1 MCGLSFLLAA
11 ATFLLPLQRP
21 SSSLVATVAA
31 TTSAAA
37 LRFGAATS
45 LFSGQPEP
53 EPPLAFGGAA
63 GLWRYSMAG
72 RVEDFGR
79 EFSLEEGRRNGIL
92 DKSSLAFKC
101 YLYNF

>member
-1 MCGLSFLLAA
+1 
-11 ATFLLPLQRP
+11 
-21 SSSLVATVAA
+21 
-31 TTSAAA
+31 
-37 LRFGAATS
+37 
-45 LFSGQPEP
+45 
-53 EPPLAFGGAA
+53 
-63 GLWRYSMAG
+63 MAG